1 MPTWL
6 IGKALAPFVAL
17 LLVALVTRPASRLV
31 ARRMRES
38 WLKRLL
44 LINSERDKVAYAVGC
59 AVMIGM
65 VLAMC
70 VWASVWTGH

>member
-17 LLVALVTRPASRLV
+17 LLVAFVTRPTSRWV
-31 ARRMRES
+31 QRRMREG

-44 LINSERDKVAYAVGC
+44 LIDSNSNRFAYSIGC
-59 AVMIGM
+59 VVLIGM